1 MCVCVCAC
9 VFVPVCVTPDHNNR
23 CHKTG
28 IVSIFVAW
36 AGILCIVLG
45 VSIGHRWT
53 VLEPWALPKFPAIR

>member
-1 MCVCVCAC
+1 MCVRMCVCLCVCG
-9 VFVPVCVTPDHNNR
+9 PDHNNR

-28 IVSIFVAW
+28 IVLIFVAW

-45 VSIGHRWT
+45 VLIGHRWT